1 MFAKLLP
8 LALLS
13 GCATGWIVTEASGQ
27 QRLLDENVHE
37 VRVPQPGIEEHLTV
51 SLAPNA
57 TSFSCAV
64 DQTAPERVYHQAFR
78 YGSRWKKTAA
88 VMFVLEAAAGAA
100 LLLTADNNQHAA
112 NYLYGG
118 FLALDGALTLPLIF
132 IPRKEIYRT
141 DDTVTTTA
149 VRADCPDGLA
159 VTIGDD
165 TYPIDAAGSVGD
177 LGRAAL
183 AANTAPVA
191 SNTPGLAP
199 NAAPLRVSIAGQQRE
214 LYVQPGRPASV
225 TIPVATGAL
234 TSLAP

>member
-8 LALLS
+8 LALVSLVS

-27 QRLLDENVHE
+27 QRLLDENIHE

-51 SLAPNA
+51 SLLPNA
-57 TSFSCAV
+57 TTFSCTV
-64 DQTAPERVYHQAFR
+64 DQTGPERVYHQAFR

-100 LLLTADNNQHAA
+100 LLLTADDQHAG
-112 NYLYGG
+112 NYVYGG
-118 FLALDGALTLPLIF
+118 FLALDGALTAPLIF

-141 DDTVTTTA
+141 DDTVATTS
-149 VRADCPDGLA
+149 VRADCPDGLT
-159 VTIGDD
+159 VTIGAD
-165 TYPIDAAGSVGD
+165 TYPIDATGKLGD
-177 LGRAAL
+177 LGQAAL
-183 AANTAPVA
+183 AAAP
-191 SNTPGLAP
+191 S
-199 NAAPLRVSIAGQQRE
+199 PLRVTIAGQQRD
-214 LYVQPGRPASV
+214 LYLVPGKLTSV

>member
-57 TSFSCAV
+57 TAFTCAV

-100 LLLTADNNQHAA
+100 LLLTADDQHVG
-112 NYLYGG
+112 NYAYGG
-118 FLALDGALTLPLIF
+118 FLALDSALTLPLIF

-149 VRADCPDGLA
+149 VRGDCPDGLA
-159 VTIGDD
+159 VAIGED
-165 TYPIDAAGSVGD
+165 TYPIDAAGNVGD

-183 AANTAPVA
+183 AAST
-191 SNTPGLAP
+191 
-199 NAAPLRVSIAGQQRE
+199 APLRVSIAGQQRD
-214 LYVQPGRPASV
+214 LYVVAGRPASV

-234 TSLAP
+234 TSLATPAP

>member
-8 LALLS
+8 LVLS

-27 QRLLDENVHE
+27 QRLLDEQVHE
-37 VRVPQPGIEEHLTV
+37 VRVPEPGVEEHLTV
-51 SLAPNA
+51 SLLPNA
-57 TSFSCAV
+57 TAFTCAV

-100 LLLTADNNQHAA
+100 LLLTADQQHAD
-112 NYLYGG
+112 NYVYGG
-118 FLALDGALTLPLIF
+118 FFALDGALTLPLIF

-149 VRADCPDGLA
+149 VRGDCPEGLA
-159 VTIGDD
+159 VTIGAD
-165 TYPIDAAGSVGD
+165 TYPVDATGGIGD

-183 AANTAPVA
+183 AANTAP
-191 SNTPGLAP
+191 
-199 NAAPLRVSIAGQQRE
+199 LRVSVAGQERD
-214 LYVQPGRPASV
+214 LYVQPGRLASV

>member
-1 MFAKLLP
+1 MFTKLLP
-8 LALLS
+8 LVLLS

-27 QRLLDENVHE
+27 QRLLDEGIHE
-37 VRVPQPGIEEHLTV
+37 VRVPEPGVEEHLTV
-51 SLAPNA
+51 SLLPNA
-57 TSFSCAV
+57 TSFTCAV

-100 LLLTADNNQHAA
+100 LLLTADDQHAG

-118 FLALDGALTLPLIF
+118 FLAVDSALTLPLIF

-149 VRADCPDGLA
+149 VRGDCPDGLA

-165 TYPIDAAGSVGD
+165 TFPVDATGKLGD
-177 LGRAAL
+177 IGQAAFTQWL
-183 AANTAPVA
+183 AA
-191 SNTPGLAP
+191 P
-199 NAAPLRVSIAGQQRE
+199 NGVLRLSITGQQRD
-214 LYVQPGRPASV
+214 LYVQAGRIASV

-234 TSLAP
+234 SSVP

>member
-8 LALLS
+8 LVLS

-37 VRVPQPGIEEHLTV
+37 VRVPEAGVEEHLTV
-51 SLAPNA
+51 SLLPNA
-57 TSFSCAV
+57 TTFTCAV
-64 DQTAPERVYHQAFR
+64 DQTGPERVYHQAFR

-100 LLLTADNNQHAA
+100 FLLTADDQHAA

-118 FLALDGALTLPLIF
+118 FLAVDSALTLPLIF

-141 DDTVTTTA
+141 DDTVATTS
-149 VRADCPDGLA
+149 VRSDCPDGLT
-159 VTIGDD
+159 VTIGAD
-165 TYPIDAAGSVGD
+165 TYPIDASGNVGD
-177 LGRAAL
+177 LGRAAM
-183 AANTAPVA
+183 AAAP
-191 SNTPGLAP
+191 S
-199 NAAPLRVSIAGQQRE
+199 PLRVTIAGQQRD
-214 LYVQPGRPASV
+214 LYVVPGKLASV